1 MNMTKI
7 FVSHSRRD
15 SVVAEKIAHA
25 IQKVG
30 SPPVTVF
37 LDQNIKPEDDF
48 REVIDTNLRASD
60 AVLVVAASP
69 DAVSNSWVGYEI
81 GAAEALRKPIV
92 LLTSNRHSRSE
103 LPEDL
108 GSFPVVVFD
117 PEAPEGAAQEIV
129 GRLSSY
135 SSKK

>member
-1 MNMTKI
+1 MMTKI

-15 SVVAEKIAHA
+15 SVIAKKIAHA

-30 SPPVTVF
+30 SRPVTVF
-37 LDQNIKPEDDF
+37 LDQNIKPGDDF
-48 REVIDTNLRASD
+48 REVIDANLRSSD

-81 GAAEALRKPIV
+81 GAAEALRKPV
-92 LLTSNRHSRSE
+92 MLLTSNRHSRSE

-108 GSFPVVVFD
+108 GSLPVVVFD
-117 PEAPEGAAQEIV
+117 PEAPEGAAKEIV

-135 SSKK
+135 SSRE